1 MYLFFVRAF
10 NDVDHIAP
18 IVWKM
23 NRDNYSAAVYCLN
36 PEYDI
41 KRDYRLLFLRT
52 NGIKVDFLY
61 NNFDQKLGNLHRLLR
76 SIMFRSYRIHKQ
88 VTRKR
93 RSKFANIFNALG
105 IMARANGKLT
115 YALLKALY
123 YRKTWGWDIIDETGA
138 QALCFDHIR
147 PRQYVVNSLIRAAK
161 ERDIPVLAL
170 PHGVFI
176 YTNKLEKSGATD
188 ERAYD
193 KYNLFD
199 YIITQNQL
207 RKDRLVDAGVRKEK
221 VYVLG
226 SARYCDE
233 WMAQNKRILHRVMKA
248 EDKSCK
254 KLKAVFMT
262 TRFAFRIDVDRML
275 KTFDLLSKINDI
287 EVMVKPHTRTGKEG
301 EFYDALPLKNSA
313 DISSVELCEWADVI
327 LVIASSIIVEALV
340 QNKPVLY
347 LKYLHA
353 NTTQYEEMG
362 ACWTIENE
370 SELEEALLNLRDGKA
385 YIPYSTNHVANFLS
399 EIIYGGPGKRNVLR
413 DYEQFIVNSARR
425 NQ

>member
-23 NRDNYSAAVYCLN
+23 NQDNYPTAVYCLN

-41 KRDYRLLFLRT
+41 INDYRLSFLRAD
-52 NGIKVDFLY
+52 GIKVDFLY
-61 NNFDQKLGNLHRLLR
+61 NNFDQKLGILHRLLR
-76 SIMFRSYRIHKQ
+76 FIMFRSYQIHKK
-88 VTRKR
+88 VTRTR
-93 RSKFANIFNALG
+93 RSNLSNIFNALG
-105 IMARANGKLT
+105 IIARATGKLT

-123 YRKTWGWDIIDETGA
+123 YRKTWSRDIIDDTGA

-147 PRQYVVNSLIRAAK
+147 PRQYVVHTLIKAAK
-161 ERDIPVLAL
+161 EKTIPALAL

-176 YTNKLEKSGATD
+176 YTNELEKAGATD

-207 RKDRLVDAGVRKEK
+207 RKDRLVDAGVQKKK
-221 VYVLG
+221 VYTLG

-233 WMAQNKRILHRVMKA
+233 WMAQNKRILPRMMKA
-248 EDKSCK
+248 EEKNSK
-254 KLKAVFMT
+254 KLKVVFMT

-287 EVMVKPHTRTGKEG
+287 EVTVKPHTRTGKEG
-301 EFYDALPLKNSA
+301 EFYDTLPLKNSA

-370 SELEEALLNLRDGKA
+370 SELEGALLNLRNGKRH
-385 YIPYSTNHVANFLS
+385 IPYSAEHAANFLS
-399 EIIYGGPGKRNVLR
+399 EIIYGGSDKRNVLL
-413 DYEQFIVNSARR
+413 DYEQFIVNSAGG

>member
-23 NRDNYSAAVYCLN
+23 NQDNYSVAVYCLN

-61 NNFDQKLGNLHRLLR
+61 NNFDQKLGKFHRFLR
-76 SIMFRSYRIHKQ
+76 SIMFRSYQIHKQ
-88 VTRKR
+88 ITCKR
-93 RSKFANIFNALG
+93 RSKLSNIFNALG
-105 IMARANGKLT
+105 IIARANGKLT

-147 PRQYVVNSLIRAAK
+147 PRQYVVNSLIRAAREK
-161 ERDIPVLAL
+161 DIPVLAL

-188 ERAYD
+188 ARAYD

-207 RKDRLVDAGVRKEK
+207 RKDRLVDAGVQKEK

-248 EDKSCK
+248 EDKSYK
-254 KLKAVFMT
+254 KLKVVFMT

-301 EFYDALPLKNSA
+301 KFYDALPLKNSA
-313 DISSVELCEWADVI
+313 DSSSVELCEWADVI

-362 ACWTIENE
+362 ACWTIGNE
-370 SELEEALLNLRDGKA
+370 SDLEEALLNLRDGKPH
-385 YIPYSTNHVANFLS
+385 IPYSTNHVANFLS
-399 EIIYGGPGKRNVLR
+399 EIIYGGSDKRNVLR
-413 DYEQFIVNSARR
+413 DYEQFIVNSARE

>member
-23 NRDNYSAAVYCLN
+23 NQDNYPTAVYCLN

-41 KRDYRLLFLRT
+41 TSDYRLSFLRAD
-52 NGIKVDFLY
+52 GIEVDFLY
-61 NNFDQKLGNLHRLLR
+61 NNFDEKLGNLHRFLR
-76 SIMFRSYRIHKQ
+76 FIMFRSYQIHKQ
-88 VTRKR
+88 LTRR
-93 RSKFANIFNALG
+93 HRSNLSNIFNALG
-105 IMARANGKLT
+105 IIARATGKLT
-115 YALLKALY
+115 YAVLKELY
-123 YRKTWGWDIIDETGA
+123 YRKTWGRDIIDQTGA

-147 PRQYVVNSLIRAAK
+147 PRQYVVNTLIKAAK
-161 ERDIPVLAL
+161 EKAIPALAL

-176 YTNKLEKSGATD
+176 YTNELEKAGATD

-199 YIITQNQL
+199 YILTQNQL
-207 RKDRLVDAGVRKEK
+207 RKDRLVDAGVQEKK

-233 WMAQNKRILHRVMKA
+233 WMAQNKRILPRMMKV
-248 EDKSCK
+248 EDKRSI
-254 KLKAVFMT
+254 KLKAIFMT
-262 TRFAFRIDVDRML
+262 TRFAFRINVERML
-275 KTFDLLSKINDI
+275 KTFDLLSKMNGI
-287 EVMVKPHTRTGKEG
+287 EVTVKPHTRTGKEG
-301 EFYDALPLKNSA
+301 AFYDTLPLKNSA

-347 LKYLHA
+347 LKYLHSNA
-353 NTTQYEEMG
+353 TQYEEMG

-370 SELEEALLNLRDGKA
+370 SELEGALFNLRDGKRHL
-385 YIPYSTNHVANFLS
+385 PYSTNQATNFLS
-399 EIIYGGPGKRNVLR
+399 EIIYGGSDKRNVLL
-413 DYEQFIVNSARR
+413 DYEQFIVNSARG